1 MIIKLE
7 KVVMEMIINNLMM
20 KGNKIK
26 KKMIIKNR
34 KKLITKKLKKF
45 MLLVYILYILA
56 DIEGDIAKH

>member
-1 MIIKLE
+1 
-7 KVVMEMIINNLMM
+7 MM

-26 KKMIIKNR
+26 KKMIIKNK
-34 KKLITKKLKKF
+34 KKLIIKKLKKF